1 MKIVNL
7 PVERHDEKRII
18 YSIIGVQASLGSE
31 AAELFPVK
39 YDKVPPPDIEHWSK
53 FNGLYDNYKDII
65 KPWRTYLEQIDEE
78 TTAKKERT
86 PEQYFLKPKSDAS
99 MPKPGLDWFQRVI
112 EFQSAVQILIYQVM
126 AYWMKVQKDM
136 CGMEVDEQSRIER
149 KYSVFLK
156 NRSETASPEVWSLI
170 DQRPILSPLH
180 IYEYDTL
187 QMLIPTKLKDYEV
200 HQLQAFGKGL
210 HYDFINCPAS
220 GTECSSGLCDC
231 YFIECLV
238 QRIRATLA
246 AHFIICMN
254 RILYI
259 LEFITTNWPSKLSRF
274 DLIIIISQFDAF
286 WDQVMQLNKQAD
298 VDRGRNIKSS
308 EEIEEALAVFK
319 RRPDKRPW
327 KVDPVRQAAK
337 AQSWLLTALEALAV
351 FKAWF
356 DYLHVECRYQPSDLT
371 THVEENDKLLKKL
384 EESDI
389 EGGQKISK
397 LLGLL
402 FDRMRSEQI
411 DPVLTDNISED
422 DLELMTQIY
431 NNSKETLNAITQDSS
446 SEDPKKAAA
455 RADVIS
461 FVRHWMIWCASRV
474 HQRSNHLTTHGKKNV
489 QFHKYRQVYW
499 WQ

>member
-65 KPWRTYLEQIDEE
+65 KLWCTYCEQIDEE
-78 TTAKKERT
+78 KTAKKERT

-149 KYSVFLK
+149 KYSVFWK
-156 NRSETASPEVWSLI
+156 KSSETASPEVWSLI

-180 IYEYDTL
+180 IYKYDTPEVI
-187 QMLIPTKLKDYEV
+187 IPRELNAREV
-200 HQLQAFGKGL
+200 SKLQAFGEGL
-210 HYDFINCPAS
+210 H
-220 GTECSSGLCDC
+220 SSIFSIIRSADC
-231 YFIECLV
+231 YYIECLV

-254 RILYI
+254 EILFI
-259 LEFITTNWPSKLSRF
+259 LKNITKLWPSNLSRF

-298 VDRGRNIKSS
+298 KDCGRNIKSS